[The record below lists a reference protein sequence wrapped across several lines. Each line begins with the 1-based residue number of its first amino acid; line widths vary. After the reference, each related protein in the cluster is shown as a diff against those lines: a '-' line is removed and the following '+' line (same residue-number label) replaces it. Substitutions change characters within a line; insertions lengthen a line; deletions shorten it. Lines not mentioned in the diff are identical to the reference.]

1 MKTTTSINFNCE
13 MIKALKQYAYEN
25 NRSVS
30 STVDILIN
38 DSEIFKKFMK
48 EKRKKADKVD

>member
-1 MKTTTSINFNCE
+1 MKSTTSINFDCE
-13 MIKALKQYAYEN
+13 TLKALKQYAYEN

-30 STVDILIN
+30 STVGLLIN

-48 EKRKKADKVD
+48 ERRLNGVD